1 MFHFNFSLKINF
13 SSEMGVCF
21 VSCSMFIEPFKITL
35 VFLLHSFVKPTETRM
50 KGWVSSAIIE
60 EILKSTNFTP
70 THPHRA
76 CVQCSLSLSHLQV
89 YTTTVR
95 SQDLCAVQFEPV
107 TPPSVHYTTVRS
119 QDLCTVQFEPAT
131 PPSVHYTTVRS
142 QNLCTVQFEPVT
154 PPSVH
159 YTTVRSTGLVYST
172 V

>member
-1 MFHFNFSLKINF
+1 MFHFKISLKINF

-70 THPHRA
+70 TPPPHRT
-76 CVQCSLSLSHLQV
+76 CVQYSLSLSHLQV

-95 SQDLCAVQFEPV
+95 SQD
-107 TPPSVHYTTVRS
+107 
-119 QDLCTVQFEPAT
+119 
-131 PPSVHYTTVRS
+131 
-142 QNLCTVQFEPVT
+142 LCTVQFEPVT

-159 YTTVRSTGLVYST
+159 YTTVRSLKHQSSNNHHKKWNSYHGYGSRRGVKSKIFPTWGKST
-172 V
+172 QDN